1 MSKDVK
7 IREDGQVMRPV
18 YPVEVKTPAQSKGKN
33 DFYTV
38 GAAIAPDQVF
48 RPLSEGGCDFVKK

>member
-38 GAAIAPDQVF
+38 GAAIPGEQIF